1 MESITAN
8 LPYSPLINSGR
19 ELVPLHVYSARKRRE
34 TKRVLNVNLP
44 ARARNAAV
52 EKFILAIKLHL
63 AAADTR

>member
-19 ELVPLHVYSARKRRE
+19 ELALACYSARKRRE

-63 AAADTR
+63 VAADTR